1 MLLTIV
7 LDAVGQTSFARV
19 SLTSLND
26 PPSPPFSVISSKR
39 KLAAAT
45 ASTLH
50 ALASSWLCI
59 RDQHELSE
67 PPLVKT
73 FVAG

>member
-26 PPSPPFSVISSKR
+26 PPSPPFSVLLSKR

-50 ALASSWLCI
+50 ALASS
-59 RDQHELSE
+59 
-67 PPLVKT
+67 
-73 FVAG
+73 